1 MSSRN
6 LPTYLT
12 ENSGKNSKAP
22 ELTLLTA
29 GVSPQASFI
38 LTIIPSTPKKMDDLN
53 MLPKFYGSVIPSS
66 IKKN

>member
-1 MSSRN
+1 
-6 LPTYLT
+6 
-12 ENSGKNSKAP
+12 
-22 ELTLLTA
+22 LLTA